1 MEIRGRRAIVLGGSA
16 GIGLATAR
24 QLLEAGAEVVVASRR
39 AASRERAAQALG
51 ARATRRDVD
60 VLDRTALEALF
71 EEFAPFD
78 ILVCSATGGGRAMG
92 PFLEMDLDGFQ
103 GSFRK
108 LWGYTNAVRLGA
120 PKMGPDGTIVLV
132 SGYPARKA
140 LPGSS
145 ALCAVGSAV
154 EGFARAIAPEIAPRR
169 INVMS
174 PGAIATELITEDE
187 AARDR
192 ILVEATRSNPIPR
205 AGTADEAASAVLF
218 LIRNDFVTGTT
229 VDVDGGALLP

>member
-1 MEIRGRRAIVLGGSA
+1 MVKSS
-16 GIGLATAR
+16 
-24 QLLEAGAEVVVASRR
+24 GA
-39 AASRERAAQALG
+39 
-51 ARATRRDVD
+51 
-60 VLDRTALEALF
+60 
-71 EEFAPFD
+71 
-78 ILVCSATGGGRAMG
+78 
-92 PFLEMDLDGFQ
+92 
-103 GSFRK
+103 
-108 LWGYTNAVRLGA
+108 
-120 PKMGPDGTIVLV
+120 
-132 SGYPARKA
+132 
-140 LPGSS
+140 S
-145 ALCAVGSAV
+145 ALALAAACAVGSAV

-218 LIRNDFVTGTT
+218 LIWNDFVTGTT